1 MEYLDS
7 KRVSDQRS
15 QLLIYIMHKRQS
27 QTITI
32 SSKDKQRKRK
42 KRKKKNRKER
52 KTYTY
57 IYYIIILYRKP
68 LQTKH
73 SIFAWWQI
81 SSTIKANLILYVLI
95 QKKREKHTKIL
106 FHIPFSLCSHGQV
119 HISYIL
125 NLYCNKPS

>member
-42 KRKKKNRKER
+42 KGKR
-52 KTYTY
+52 KTEKKEKRIHIY
-57 IYYIIILYRKP
+57 ITSSFYIENHCRQNIQYLHDGR
-68 LQTKH
+68 
-73 SIFAWWQI
+73 S
-81 SSTIKANLILYVLI
+81 VL
-95 QKKREKHTKIL
+95 
-106 FHIPFSLCSHGQV
+106 P
-119 HISYIL
+119 
-125 NLYCNKPS
+125 